1 MVITNQ
7 QWQAL
12 LKGKQVKT
20 IMPLER
26 GNPLFFRRRELDKT
40 NSLTFFKIYDKI
52 YIENEKK
59 VLTFSPCYVILL
71 IESEGKHFKTR
82 KEIIMAKITKN
93 IVDADLRNRVFNWI
107 FEDEKE
113 IAISNSIQKVNDRQ
127 YGAILTDLNGVER
140 YVRIGAIVAEQRD
153 DMTAT
158 ELMES
163 EINAYKEKQA
173 DKKEKAEARARKA
186 EADAKRR
193 EQKEKGE

>member
-1 MVITNQ
+1 
-7 QWQAL
+7 
-12 LKGKQVKT
+12 
-20 IMPLER
+20 
-26 GNPLFFRRRELDKT
+26 
-40 NSLTFFKIYDKI
+40 
-52 YIENEKK
+52 
-59 VLTFSPCYVILL
+59 
-71 IESEGKHFKTR
+71 
-82 KEIIMAKITKN
+82 MAKITKN
-93 IVDADLRNRVFNWI
+93 VVDTDLRTRIFNWL
-107 FEDEKE
+107 FDDEKE
-113 IAISNSIQKVNDRQ
+113 IEISNSIRKVNDRQ
-127 YGAILTDLNGVER
+127 YGVILTDLNGVER